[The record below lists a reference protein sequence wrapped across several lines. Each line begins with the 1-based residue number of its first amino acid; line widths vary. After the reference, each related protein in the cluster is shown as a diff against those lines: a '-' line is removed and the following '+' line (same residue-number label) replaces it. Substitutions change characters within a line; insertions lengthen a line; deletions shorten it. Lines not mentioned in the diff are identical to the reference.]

1 MAAEGVGLALAPQA
15 WAALRHY
22 QAVSPR
28 ILTAEFLS
36 KVGPLFV
43 VAVYAHTEH
52 SSTED
57 KDHFYCEL
65 ESVMTRAKGLT
76 IVLGDFNAAVGE
88 TVQGVVRLHRLG
100 RKTNDNVER
109 LVSFATS
116 NGMCIANTLFPH
128 KSIHQTTWYPPNL
141 YAEPILKDSVLV
153 QHRL

>member
-1 MAAEGVGLALAPQA
+1 MKGYKILLSGRQDGKAAEGVGLALALQA

-36 KVGPLFV
+36 KVGPRFV
-43 VAVYAHTEH
+43 VVVYAHTEQ

-76 IVLGDFNAAVGE
+76 MVMGDFNAAVGE
-88 TVQGVVRLHRLG
+88 TVQGVVRPHRLG
-100 RKTNDNVER
+100 RKTNDNGER

-116 NGMCIANTLFPH
+116 N
-128 KSIHQTTWYPPNL
+128 
-141 YAEPILKDSVLV
+141 
-153 QHRL
+153 